1 MPTNS
6 NKQSN
11 NIITINQSIIG
22 YAPNKQKI
30 INNIQISQKQQT
42 QIDSKAAVGKKK
54 EVRSKRIAYSP
65 QLDQEIHE
73 YKAAANQIK
82 IQF

>member
-6 NKQSN
+6 NQQSN
-11 NIITINQSIIG
+11 NINTINQYNIG

-30 INNIQISQKQQT
+30 GHNIQISQKQQT
-42 QIDSKAAVGKKK
+42 QIDSKAAVRKKK
-54 EVRSKRIAYSP
+54 EVRNKREAYSP
-65 QLDQEIHE
+65 QLGQEIHE
-73 YKAAANQIK
+73 YKVAANQIK